1 MSNLLRY
8 QTRLFPQLQTLNLQ
22 PYIGLCWNLNSIF
35 RCVMCPER
43 EQGTQRCGTPSN
55 LGGIKSNTFLAMLK
69 YFCDIVFSKEANP
82 FQKVCFF
89 MDFTI
94 CVICTNLC

>member
-1 MSNLLRY
+1 
-8 QTRLFPQLQTLNLQ
+8 
-22 PYIGLCWNLNSIF
+22 
-35 RCVMCPER
+35 MCPER

-89 MDFTI
+89 DFLWI
-94 CVICTNLC
+94 LRYV